1 MFAHPKL
8 AFWLHAAGTQ
18 SQTHSTMESQYSLAQ
33 IGVIAAYTCVPLT
46 TRKPQWGNSWIA
58 LSRERWCSHVLQAKY
73 HFRRLP
79 AQRAPPALGLQ
90 RSRNPQLWGSTLTTA
105 ILKALLS
112 TLCSARHIPSSSISY
127 FLWLSNREAGNRLSN
142 PNHRRQVP
150 STQ

>member
-1 MFAHPKL
+1 MSAHLKS

-18 SQTHSTMESQYSLAQ
+18 SQTHNTMESQYSLAQ
-33 IGVIAAYTCVPLT
+33 TGVITAYTCVPLT

-58 LSRERWCSHVLQAKY
+58 LSRERWFSHVLQAKY

-79 AQRAPPALGLQ
+79 ARKDPLALGLR
-90 RSRNPQLWGSTLTTA
+90 RSRNPQLWGSTLATA

-112 TLCSARHIPSSSISY
+112 TLCSTRHISSSPISWL
-127 FLWLSNREAGNRLSN
+127 LWLSNREAGNRLSN
-142 PNHRRQVP
+142 PNYRRHVP